1 MRDAAIQCLDPVD
14 RAAKLAAE
22 FEKIWDIYPK
32 RVAKADGLEH
42 YNARRKEGVRF
53 RVLFAAAK
61 AYKEE
66 RRGEDAK
73 FTMQAKTFFGTKHR
87 YLDYD
92 GKANGSPE
100 RKDGKWAPPMT
111 RDLQAM
117 AKRDEEEEEAR
128 QQTQEEPT
136 TDPSPTM
143 ESAEE
148 RLKNL

>member
-1 MRDAAIQCLDPVD
+1 MKDASIPCLDPVD

-32 RVAKADGLEH
+32 RIAKADGLEH
-42 YNARRKEGVRF
+42 YNARRKEGVSF
-53 RVLFAAAK
+53 RVLLAAAK
-61 AYKEE
+61 AYKAD

-73 FTMQAKTFFGTKHR
+73 FTILAKTFFGTKHR

-117 AKRDEEEEEAR
+117 ARREDEEEAR
-128 QQTQEEPT
+128 QQTQEKPT
-136 TDPSPTM
+136 TDPSPTT
-143 ESAEE
+143 ETVEE
-148 RLKNL
+148 QLKNL

>member
-1 MRDAAIQCLDPVD
+1 MKDAAISCLDPVD

-22 FEKIWDIYPK
+22 FERIWDIYPK
-32 RVAKADGLEH
+32 RVAKSDGLEH
-42 YNARRKEGVRF
+42 YNARRKEGVGF
-53 RVLFAAAK
+53 RVLLSATR
-61 AYKEE
+61 AYKQE

-117 AKRDEEEEEAR
+117 ARREDEEEAR
-128 QQTQEEPT
+128 QKTKEEPT
-136 TDPSPTM
+136 TDPSPKT
-143 ESAEE
+143 ETVEE
-148 RLKNL
+148 RLKDL